1 VVNKWR
7 LKPPFVYRE
16 QLEEK
21 VVLLST
27 TQIALEKKPNLF
39 GGKRFRKDLVAWL
52 LMLPSLLMFLFFTW
66 QPLISGIFLSFFK
79 TRGYS
84 AVEFIGLGNYQEVIT
99 NSAFKAALIN
109 SATYTLW
116 SLVIGFAVPI
126 IVAIL
131 LNEIVHL
138 NGFFK
143 FSFYFPSMIPGIAT
157 YLMWAF
163 MYNPAKWGVLNT
175 ILSRIGLQP
184 FGWLNIPQY
193 TIMLIVIT
201 MTWAAFGGTALIYMA
216 SLQGINQE
224 LYEAAS
230 LDGAGFFQKIRYI
243 TLPNIRNI
251 ILLMLIMQII
261 TVFQVMIQPLSMTGG
276 GPNDASLSL
285 MLQSY
290 LYAFNY
296 VKAGP
301 SMAVGVITFLIL
313 LVPTSFYFVLSKKNQ
328 GNEGQ

>member
-1 VVNKWR
+1 MAATAAICISGTTYK
-7 LKPPFVYRE
+7 
-16 QLEEK
+16 K

-27 TQIALEKKPNLF
+27 QLRKEEFQLVR
-39 GGKRFRKDLVAWL
+39 GSVFRKDLVAWL

-66 QPLISGIFLSFFK
+66 QPLVSGIILSFYQTKGFNMVK
-79 TRGYS
+79 
-84 AVEFIGLGNYQEVIT
+84 FIGLGNYQEVLA
-99 NSAFKAALIN
+99 NSSFNAALMN
-109 SATYTLW
+109 SVSYTVW
-116 SLVIGFAVPI
+116 SLVIGFTIPI
-126 IVAIL
+126 LVAIL
-131 LNEIVHL
+131 LNEVIHL

-143 FSFYFPSMIPGIAT
+143 FSFYFPSMIPGMAT
-157 YLMWAF
+157 FLMWAF
-163 MYNPAKWGVLNT
+163 MYNPAKWGVLNN
-175 ILSRIGLQP
+175 ILTNLGLQP

-201 MTWAAFGGTALIYMA
+201 MTWAGFGGTALIYMA

-243 TLPNIRNI
+243 TIPTIKNI
-251 ILLMLIMQII
+251 IMLMLIMQII

-296 VKAGP
+296 IKAGP

-313 LVPTSFYFVLSKKNQ
+313 IIPTICYFILTKKDQ
-328 GNEGQ
+328 GSEG